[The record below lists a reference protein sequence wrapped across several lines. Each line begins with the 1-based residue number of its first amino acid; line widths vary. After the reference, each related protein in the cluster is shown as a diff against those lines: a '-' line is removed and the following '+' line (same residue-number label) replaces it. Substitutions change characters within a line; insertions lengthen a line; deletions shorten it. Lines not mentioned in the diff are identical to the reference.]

1 MTVTEY
7 YKMPLLHRT
16 EDIDRCLFSTE
27 DYNVLCIVFTII
39 KPDNT
44 SELWNQ
50 IEVFSD
56 DVKRHYRHDFIHA
69 GMCLKTC
76 EQQLSELTELERD
89 RLFVEEFPWKF
100 GRKVHLTCLFYSEV
114 TFLEYYLLCFS
125 GMMMEQ
131 LLMVRISIESFTEE
145 NLINV

>member
-89 RLFVEEFPWKF
+89 RLFVEEFPWKI

-114 TFLEYYLLCFS
+114 TSLENHLLCFS

-131 LLMVRISIESFTEE
+131 LLMVRISIESCTEE
-145 NLINV
+145 NLTNV